1 MTAHHGKCDNLFTPL
16 QKMQRVCAT
25 IRLSLINELSNTDQD
40 WELVQQIRNGR
51 HELFHE
57 LVHRHESAIFRG
69 AMAILGNAAD
79 AEDVTQETFL
89 RAFRRIH
96 QFRGEAKFRTWLI
109 QIAVNIS
116 RSKLKKTQRERWSP
130 LGDPAEVA
138 SIPAPA
144 ISPEEQYS
152 RKELGGLLKKILDGM
167 HPTYRSVLLL
177 REVENLSTGTT
188 ALALGVTPESVRTR
202 LRRARIHL
210 RERLQQYLFKVKS

>member
-1 MTAHHGKCDNLFTPL
+1 
-16 QKMQRVCAT
+16 MQHVCAT

-40 WELVQQIRNGR
+40 WELVQQIRRGNP
-51 HELFHE
+51 ELFHE
-57 LVHRHESAIFRG
+57 LVHRHESAIYRG
-69 AMAILGNAAD
+69 AMAILGNTAD

-109 QIAVNIS
+109 QIAVNIA
-116 RSKLKKTQRERWSP
+116 RSKLRKMQQEHRKGLEN
-130 LGDPAEVA
+130 LEEIA
-138 SIPAPA
+138 SIPALA

-167 HPTYRSVLLL
+167 HPTYRSVLFM

-188 ALALGVTPESVRTR
+188 ALALGLTPESVRTR

-210 RERLQQYLFKVKS
+210 RERLRQYLFKINS